1 MFGAIIC
8 PQARWAPSPVGL
20 IYAHISKKLSQTK
33 NLPDTAYEAPPNAR
47 NHRKIGVSSA
57 VVTSN
62 REDVCID
69 EPLAGEG
76 NSVLP
81 RAMMGEGCFCET
93 TPHPSG
99 FAAPPLRPLPQGERA
114 HQWTP
119 HSRLGQ
125 HTKREASLASTF

>member
-69 EPLAGEG
+69 EPYGRG
-76 NSVLP
+76 SPPNLP
-81 RAMMGEGCFCET
+81 TDHRLQRNAS
-93 TPHPSG
+93 HPSTILG
-99 FAAPPLRPLPQGERA
+99 TNSARFSRRLRPFFTEPL
-114 HQWTP
+114 
-119 HSRLGQ
+119 
-125 HTKREASLASTF
+125 

>member
-1 MFGAIIC
+1 MIC
-8 PQARWAPSPVGL
+8 RQTRWAPSPIGL

-69 EPLAGEG
+69 EPARGEGTSGDSACGVAMSASAELWPWLALAGLG
-76 NSVLP
+76 LFHGVNPAMGWLFAVGQIG
-81 RAMMGEGCFCET
+81 RA
-93 TPHPSG
+93 
-99 FAAPPLRPLPQGERA
+99 
-114 HQWTP
+114 
-119 HSRLGQ
+119 
-125 HTKREASLASTF
+125 